1 MKDESGLARRRR
13 DCDERS
19 GSLSL
24 PTRSYDSVPIL
35 IIYVVPSWVEPLF
48 LPEID
53 RD

>member
-1 MKDESGLARRRR
+1 VIMLDTHVAVSLYEGRA
-13 DCDERS
+13 
-19 GSLSL
+19 GGLSL